1 MRLIV
6 FIRTSSSNPRRFK
19 NPNQIC
25 WGTLGEP
32 SPDSSYGEFV
42 WRLQLEVSIQGEGKY
57 LFKGDAIPENWEYG
71 ACDPTLLKG
80 SIAFLTR
87 TIVYKTLCD

>member
-6 FIRTSSSNPRRFK
+6 FIRTSSSDPRRFQ
-19 NPNQIC
+19 NPTNLC

-42 WRLQLEVSIQGEGKY
+42 WKLLIEVSKVDHY
-57 LFKGDAIPENWEYG
+57 LFQGDPIPEGWQCG

-80 SIAFLTR
+80 SVAFLSK
-87 TIVYKTLCD
+87 TIVTKTLCD

>member
-6 FIRTSSSNPRRFK
+6 FIRTSSSDPRRFQ
-19 NPNQIC
+19 NPTNLC

-32 SPDSSYGEFV
+32 SPDSTYGEFV
-42 WRLQLEVSIQGEGKY
+42 WRLLIEVSIQKGKY

-71 ACDPTLLKG
+71 ACDPKALKG
-80 SIAFLTR
+80 SIAFLSK
-87 TIVYKTLCD
+87 TIVSKTLCD

>member
-1 MRLIV
+1 MRLVI
-6 FIRTSSSNPRRFK
+6 FIRTSSRNPRRFQ

-32 SPDSSYGEFV
+32 SPDSSYGKYV
-42 WRLQLEVSIQGEGKY
+42 WKLLIEVSIQGEY

-80 SIAFLTR
+80 SIAFLSK
-87 TIVYKTLCD
+87 TIVTKTLCD